1 MQNCYGDIIII
12 NGDTNIIIV
21 HRADLGRVDFN
32 LALMPEGIFYFY
44 VKGFSALISLELDKT
59 LLH

>member
-12 NGDTNIIIV
+12 NGDTDIIIV
-21 HRADLGRVDFN
+21 HRTDFGRADFN